1 MAVKVST
8 APRAWL
14 IRAGRAGERDQ
25 FALDAGLA
33 AGGFPEVADMSAA
46 TTREMVG
53 ALVKTAFPDAAE
65 GKINNFTGQLWAL
78 RTRIVPGDLIVLPL
92 KTTSQ
97 IAIGHATGTYE
108 YRQDAD
114 PARRHVLPVAWD
126 RTDVPRTAIG
136 QDLLYTLGA
145 FMTIC
150 EIKRN
155 DAVWRLQQILATE
168 TDPGAR
174 PETLQA
180 DEATEADVATSSTG
194 IDFER
199 ASLDRIQAF
208 IAERFAG
215 HGLARLV
222 GAVLEAEGFRCQ
234 VADPGPDGGIDVFAG
249 RGPLGL
255 DSPRLIVQVKSSP
268 TPVDVKV
275 VRELHGVLST
285 HGAEQALLVAWGGV
299 NKAAKQELRNQFF
312 KVRVWSADE
321 LLDALKRTYPILG
334 EDLRAELPLKQIWAL
349 VEEPV

>member
-1 MAVKVST
+1 VTDSSSGG
-8 APRAWL
+8 PRAWL

-25 FALDAGLA
+25 FALDTGLA
-33 AGGFPEVADMSAA
+33 AGGFDEVADLSSA
-46 TTREMVG
+46 TTREMVA
-53 ALVKTAFPDAAE
+53 ALVKAAYPDATD

-78 RTRIVPGDLIVLPL
+78 RARIAPGDLIVLPL

-97 IAIGHATGTYE
+97 IAIGYSTGPYQ
-108 YRQDAD
+108 YRPDAD
-114 PARRHVLPVAWD
+114 PARRHVIPVEWVRA
-126 RTDVPRTAIG
+126 DVPRTAVK

-155 DAVWRLQQILATE
+155 DAAWRLQQILATGA
-168 TDPGAR
+168 DPGAR

-180 DEATEADVATSSTG
+180 DEATDAEVAATSSG
-194 IDFER
+194 IDLER

-222 GAVLEAEGFRCQ
+222 GAVLEAEGFKCQ
-234 VADPGPDGGIDVFAG
+234 VADSGPDGGIDVFAG
-249 RGPLGL
+249 SGPLGL

-299 NKAAKQELRNQFF
+299 NKPAKQELRNQFF

-321 LLDALKRTYPILG
+321 LIEALMRTYPALDG
-334 EDLRAELPLKQIWAL
+334 DLRAELPLKQIWAL
-349 VEEPV
+349 VEEAE